1 MAGLRNLQI
10 ANSYKDLL
18 TILDSTN
25 PNQGLESTSKRVFD
39 GDGVQSPLFLS
50 TTAVD
55 IAGNLTSTGTI
66 TGNTLFSTDGNISSN
81 QTELSLKSGSTELFK
96 IKTDGT
102 VRTINVSNAP
112 TNPSAGDLVNLN
124 GHLYMAI
131 AESSGGRDD
140 SAGDDRG
147 DSGNNRGDEAGD
159 GRGDDA
165 GGDRGDSGGDDGR
178 G

>member
-18 TILDSTN
+18 TILDDTN

-39 GDGVQSPLFLS
+39 GDGIQSPLFLS

-131 AESSGGRDD
+131 ADSSSGDKDD
-140 SAGDDRG
+140 SGDDKG
-147 DSGNNRGDEAGD
+147 DSSGD
-159 GRGDDA
+159 
-165 GGDRGDSGGDDGR
+165 DRGDSGGDDR

>member
-81 QTELSLKSGSTELFK
+81 QAELNFKSGSTELFK
-96 IKTDGT
+96 VKTDGT

-131 AESSGGRDD
+131 TEREESGGEE
-140 SAGDDRG
+140 ARG
-147 DSGNNRGDEAGD
+147 
-159 GRGDDA
+159 
-165 GGDRGDSGGDDGR
+165 
-178 G
+178 

>member
-18 TILDSTN
+18 TVLDANN
-25 PNQGLESTSKRVFD
+25 PNQGLESGSKRVFD

-81 QTELSLKSGSTELFK
+81 QTELSLRSGSNTLLNLKE
-96 IKTDGT
+96 DGT
-102 VRTINVSNAP
+102 LRLKNVSNAP
-112 TNPSAGDLVNLN
+112 TNPLAGDLVNIN
-124 GHLYMAI
+124 GHIYMAI
-131 AESSGGRDD
+131 Q
-140 SAGDDRG
+140 
-147 DSGNNRGDEAGD
+147 
-159 GRGDDA
+159 
-165 GGDRGDSGGDDGR
+165 
-178 G
+178 